1 MNNKF
6 VSSCYIKVEHSNSNH
21 RTTDCLS
28 SHLTILNSKT
38 LLPFFSLNG
47 KKLEVE
53 HPVVNKNFQEKHFKA
68 SFKSLWW
75 HLKKLNGAKNSFEC
89 FYSFF
94 FLRVVNLLHKCFPKS
109 TETSLDLQLALT
121 VPFRAFRMLQNHSDD
136 LNVACNAPFLN
147 QALPVS
153 V

>member
-1 MNNKF
+1 MAP
-6 VSSCYIKVEHSNSNH
+6 
-21 RTTDCLS
+21 
-28 SHLTILNSKT
+28 KT
-38 LLPFFSLNG
+38 LLNVFI
-47 KKLEVE
+47 
-53 HPVVNKNFQEKHFKA
+53 H
-68 SFKSLWW
+68 
-75 HLKKLNGAKNSFEC
+75 
-89 FYSFF
+89 FF

-109 TETSLDLQLALT
+109 TETYLDLQLALT